1 MQSISADARGAHVAR
16 RSCVERLL
24 RAIGYPDR
32 APEAALSFTLL
43 VDGVEIVASEEDG
56 RLRLVC
62 RLTDD
67 AAHLPRSASHER
79 IGMFC
84 HHLIGAP
91 HFGQCDGGETIDSPR
106 GARQMTTLRNEAMHA
121 PNQNEKKPSMAISA
135 GSFLIVPRAAWP

>member
-1 MQSISADARGAHVAR
+1 MHMTANIRPSTASGLYFRNTARNSKPPNSSTRMYRGEIGALH
-16 RSCVERLL
+16 
-24 RAIGYPDR
+24 
-32 APEAALSFTLL
+32 
-43 VDGVEIVASEEDG
+43 
-56 RLRLVC
+56 
-62 RLTDD
+62 

-84 HHLIGAP
+84 HHLIGEL

-135 GSFLIVPRAAWP
+135 GSFLISPRAPSP